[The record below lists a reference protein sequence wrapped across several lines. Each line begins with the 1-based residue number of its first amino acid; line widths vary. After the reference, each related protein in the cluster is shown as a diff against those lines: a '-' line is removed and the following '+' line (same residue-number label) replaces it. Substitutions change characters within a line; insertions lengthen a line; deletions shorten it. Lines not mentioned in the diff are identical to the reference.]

1 MKNLDE
7 NKLYSEMNLEEQKE
21 VNGGDPFG
29 IMLAGIVVGM
39 VIDYWPDI
47 KQAAVDAWNGKQILI

>member
-1 MKNLDE
+1 MKNLDV

-29 IMLAGIVVGM
+29 IILAGLVVGM

-47 KQAAVDAWNGKQILI
+47 KQAAVDAWNGK

>member
-29 IMLAGIVVGM
+29 IILAGLVVGM

-47 KQAAVDAWNGKQILI
+47 KQAAVDAWNGK

>member
-7 NKLYSEMNLEEQKE
+7 NKLYSEMNLEE

-47 KQAAVDAWNGKQILI
+47 KQAAVDAWNGK

>member
-21 VNGGDPFG
+21 VNGGAPFG
-29 IMLAGIVVGM
+29 SMLAGMVVGM

-47 KQAAVDAWNGKQILI
+47 KQAAVDAWNGK

>member
-21 VNGGDPFG
+21 VNGGGPFG

-47 KQAAVDAWNGKQILI
+47 KQAAVDAWNGK